1 MKDSKRSAVETS
13 VEGSGASI
21 PNRILGT
28 LRDALHAA
36 SRESTGEVSGRA
48 RAPHEPAARPPA
60 PTTNPAAASVPAP
73 SERVQPPL
81 PQPTPP
87 VSAAEA
93 LRLAKTPAVAECE
106 AKEPTTRVVRAMPTL
121 KPVPASPAMDDV
133 GRTQAVRGKPKVIRS
148 SFHQD
153 PVVGWLVVVGG
164 PGLGAYRPIYE
175 GNNTLGRSK
184 AQRIPIDFGDDSIS
198 SEEQAYIRYDS
209 IDRSFLFVPNLAKTN
224 IVSINNKKPTAAV
237 PLQAMDVIT
246 VGRTQLAFVPF
257 CGEEFDWSELTDL
270 KE

>member
-1 MKDSKRSAVETS
+1 MKDHKRSALAIS
-13 VEGSGASI
+13 APGASI

-28 LRDALHAA
+28 LRDALNAA
-36 SRESTGEVSGRA
+36 SRETTGEVSEGVRLQPPSTSQT
-48 RAPHEPAARPPA
+48 APHAQPQLTTATAA
-60 PTTNPAAASVPAP
+60 PAAAGPVRQA
-73 SERVQPPL
+73 
-81 PQPTPP
+81 

-93 LRLAKTPAVAECE
+93 LRE
-106 AKEPTTRVVRAMPTL
+106 AKAPAPEPMAPAEASEPTTRIVRGAGAAL
-121 KPVPASPAMDDV
+121 KPASSLDADEV
-133 GRTQAVRGKPKVIRS
+133 GRTQAVRGKPKLVRS

-153 PVVGWLVVVGG
+153 PVVGWVVVVGG
-164 PGLGAYRPIYE
+164 PGLGAFRPIYE

-184 AQRIPIDFGDDSIS
+184 GQRIPIDFGDESIS

-209 IDRSFLFVPNLAKTN
+209 IDRQFLFIPNLAKTN
-224 IVSINNKKPTAAV
+224 IVSINNKKPTGAV

-246 VGRTQLAFVPF
+246 VGHTQLAFVPF